1 MNTYTERKR
10 KWKMKLW
17 RGCMTEKKNII
28 SPDLKLKLNPKLN
41 LKLTPKILL
50 KLNPALNPKLKPK
63 IIYTPELSLN
73 VKNVMQNFKI
83 K

>member
-1 MNTYTERKR
+1 
-10 KWKMKLW
+10 MKLW
-17 RGCMTEKKNII
+17 RGGITEKKNIT
-28 SPDLKLKLNPKLN
+28 SSDLKLDPKLN

-73 VKNVMQNFKI
+73 VKNVMQNLKT